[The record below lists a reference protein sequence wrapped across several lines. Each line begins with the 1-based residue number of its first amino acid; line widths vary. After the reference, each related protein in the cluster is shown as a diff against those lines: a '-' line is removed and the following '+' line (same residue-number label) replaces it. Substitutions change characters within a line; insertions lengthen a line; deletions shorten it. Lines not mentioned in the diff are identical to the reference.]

1 MKTLT
6 VVLTLS
12 TLFASS
18 AAFAAE
24 TDTLQQ
30 QIQADTAKPLVQ
42 LAPRI
47 ASDARQAMLQTII
60 DVQARL
66 QAEQDV
72 ELLVASQQKTEQ
84 PDQAE

>member
-12 TLFASS
+12 TLFAS
-18 AAFAAE
+18 AAGFAAN
-24 TDTLQQ
+24 TDDLQQ
-30 QIQADTAKPLVQ
+30 QIQADTAKQLMQ

-72 ELLVASQQKTEQ
+72 ELLVARQQEVIQ
-84 PDQAE
+84 PDEAE

>member
-18 AAFAAE
+18 AAFAAD
-24 TDTLQQ
+24 TDSLQQ
-30 QIQADTAKPLVQ
+30 QIQADTAKQLMQ

-47 ASDARQAMLQTII
+47 ASDARLAMLQTII

-72 ELLVASQQKTEQ
+72 EQLVARQQKAEQ
-84 PDQAE
+84 PDEAE